1 MDAVIQTK
9 QGSKSL
15 HVCKDGTIEN
25 TAWVSIY
32 EEAFPAGQRQDL
44 ADVKQQLLDGR
55 MELDETRDEHD
66 NILCMTITEVFR
78 HPPVLPTFLLACYTA
93 VVPEMRGLGIGS
105 IHRTR
110 LDSLLKTEYPDYV
123 GIVSE
128 IESTF
133 EQGVSPEAMLV
144 RVKRKKFFMKLGL
157 VPLDIDYFFPSY
169 VAGEAPI
176 PGELLWVPFSDN
188 KLTDE
193 QLAGMVRRIYTEG
206 YQLANDHALIS
217 QVVASIG
224 RQR

>member
-1 MDAVIQTK
+1 MDAVIHTK
-9 QGSKSL
+9 QGPKSL

-25 TAWVSIY
+25 TGWVAIY
-32 EEAFPAGQRQDL
+32 EEAFPAGQRQSLD
-44 ADVKQQLLDGR
+44 DVMQQLRDGR

-93 VVPEMRGLGIGS
+93 VVPDMRGLGIGS

-110 LDSLLKTEYPDYV
+110 LDSLLKNEYPDYV

-128 IESTF
+128 IESTY
-133 EQGVSPEAMLV
+133 EQGVSTEALDV

-157 VPLDIDYFFPSY
+157 QPLDIDYFFPSY

-176 PGELLWVPFSDN
+176 PGELLWVPF
-188 KLTDE
+188 TDE
-193 QLAGMVRRIYTEG
+193 PLTKEQLSGMVTRIYTEG
-206 YQLANDHALIS
+206 YQLPSDHPLIS
-217 QVVASIG
+217 QVVASID
-224 RQR
+224 RPR